1 MHFRF
6 ASVWNVPVFSTG
18 GMEDIF
24 RLKDKEYKSLT
35 SLGKLSVTFNQWNYK
50 TLEID
55 KGKEKDKRLQGLTFE
70 LN

>member
-1 MHFRF
+1 MNLRF

-35 SLGKLSVTFNQWNYK
+35 SLGKLSVT
-50 TLEID
+50 L
-55 KGKEKDKRLQGLTFE
+55 
-70 LN
+70 